1 MCTESG
7 YLRTDY
13 EFRLRVPEEDEGE
26 EVMANAGPPAAIAIH
41 NTHI

>member
-13 EFRLRVPEEDEGE
+13 EFRPHVPEEDEDE
-26 EVMANAGPPAAIAIH
+26 EVMANASPPAAIAIH